1 MRRYRD
7 LPSVHELLNHPQI
20 QPMMEGILRAS
31 TVQTIRFVLKTAREG
46 IRGQK
51 EDGDREAIRLGV
63 IQGVIAELK
72 RLKTSPFRR
81 VINATGVLIP
91 TNLRRAPL
99 AKEALDK
106 MVEVGSGY
114 STIEYH

>member
-20 QPMMEGILRAS
+20 QPMMEGISRSS
-31 TVQTIRFVLKTAREG
+31 TVQTIRSVLKAARQDIG
-46 IRGQK
+46 RQK
-51 EDGDREAIRLGV
+51 GDGEAVRLGV

-81 VINATGVLIP
+81 VINATGVLIH
-91 TNLRRAPL
+91 TNLGRAPL
-99 AKEALDK
+99 SKEA
-106 MVEVGSGY
+106 
-114 STIEYH
+114 